1 MTTASR
7 EGERGGRGGA
17 AGALVSITQ
26 PVEREKRKSV
36 TSIAIIKYSEEE
48 EEEKITATPS
58 AKRTKGEK
66 ISQPT
71 TDKKRFNHAESHS
84 LAFHAVHAY
93 DGDGDASLTS
103 K

>member
-1 MTTASR
+1 MTIASR

-36 TSIAIIKYSEEE
+36 TSIAIIKYSEE